1 MVRPRA
7 ASPRVRHGWGIDS
20 AAARLQDGAVL
31 AGVQVAPL
39 ALGLMVVQFAGY
51 GALGTRPSGQ
61 VIMGQIDVHLLGCR
75 LQVHRGNA
83 PGAFDGQNTP
93 VKFPIFHG
101 YWMDRHA
108 VGVHGPAKRGGIH
121 KGGSAERFE
130 TPLVG
135 GAACFWRRGGNPPA
149 PAFPRRGKRERG
161 RPPSLLPD
169 AIAYPLRPEPP
180 SSRPPPQVLTATRK
194 PEFPHLERTEI
205 IEIS

>member
-39 ALGLMVVQFAGY
+39 ALGLRVVQFAGY

-61 VIMGQIDVHLLGCR
+61 VIMGQIDVHLLGSR

-101 YWMDRHA
+101 YWIGQTRSWGA
-108 VGVHGPAKRGGIH
+108 WPGQARG
-121 KGGSAERFE
+121 S
-130 TPLVG
+130 T
-135 GAACFWRRGGNPPA
+135 RG
-149 PAFPRRGKRERG
+149 F
-161 RPPSLLPD
+161 
-169 AIAYPLRPEPP
+169 
-180 SSRPPPQVLTATRK
+180 
-194 PEFPHLERTEI
+194 
-205 IEIS
+205 